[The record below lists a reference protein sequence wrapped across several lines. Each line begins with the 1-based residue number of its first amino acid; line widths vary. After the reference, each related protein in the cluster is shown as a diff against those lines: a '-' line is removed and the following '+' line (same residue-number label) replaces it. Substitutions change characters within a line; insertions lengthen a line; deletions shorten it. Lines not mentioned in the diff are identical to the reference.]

1 MTPSRPAFAA
11 LLCLALALPGLTRAD
26 QAAETHPAPVAA
38 AETAAAPE
46 PVVLTEAQAEQLAQA
61 EAFVTRAIAEHR
73 RFQTCLSLLP
83 RDLDGSVQIW
93 NRMAAEAAAVLA
105 EQPGTEALIATLNTS
120 ALPGALL
127 PAPETP
133 FIEVRTLCL
142 ADPDWHRRM
151 MLFDFLQLP
160 AALDH
165 VFQD

>member
-1 MTPSRPAFAA
+1 MIPSRLALTV
-11 LLCLALALPGLTRAD
+11 LLCLALAVPAAARAETTPAD
-26 QAAETHPAPVAA
+26 QADPSTLAVGTQDEAEPDPAAGR
-38 AETAAAPE
+38 
-46 PVVLTEAQAEQLAQA
+46 LAQA
-61 EAFVTRAIAEHR
+61 EALVNQAIAEHR

-93 NRMAAEAAAVLA
+93 TRMAADAAAVLA
-105 EQPGTEALIATLNTS
+105 EQPGTEALVAQLHTS
-120 ALPGALL
+120 ALDGALL

-160 AALDH
+160 AALDDL
-165 VFQD
+165 FQD